1 MTKQQPAPL
10 ESSQNKIGTAG
21 IGTSGIGIGSLGDQS
36 LAGAHPPI
44 TDNTQTFTDSRH
56 PYAGIPVN
64 DTSAAAIPQSSGDV
78 QQEVPVPRL
87 SVGSGPRPEL
97 PAPVQ
102 QAIASGSTIRF
113 SSPAENA
120 DAKREPDY
128 FFTPEG
134 QMVPNPKATPSP
146 DGSINIEIQ
155 SKDQAANKSLRDA
168 ITHETDMQKQAA
180 QDMIRLFQKAHPGEP
195 VPSWMT
201 DLVNAKPNLPDFVPF
216 TPAPNQAP
224 APPPENGFVPRG
236 VSGSGGGPGGG
247 GGSGDG
253 GAGGFAGNGGFDQ
266 SGMFKGNG
274 GAGDGSIS
282 TGETGKPIGPG
293 EQVQA
298 KQLYDYFVE
307 HGFSPAQASGILGNI
322 QTESSFKTSAYN
334 AGEGAIGLCQW
345 EGGRRTDLENF
356 ARSEGKPVTDWHV
369 QADFI
374 MHELNGKEHG
384 AMAAIKAANTPQEAA
399 MAFQSKYE
407 RSASLG
413 DRAANAGNIYQQLA
427 KTSMA

>member
-1 MTKQQPAPL
+1 MSKEPTPI
-10 ESSQNKIGTAG
+10 ESPNKIHTV
-21 IGTSGIGIGSLGDQS
+21 IGDQ
-36 LAGAHPPI
+36 A
-44 TDNTQTFTDSRH
+44 FTGQNH
-56 PYAGIPVN
+56 PYA
-64 DTSAAAIPQSSGDV
+64 AIPLGDTAPV
-78 QQEVPVPRL
+78 ALSQPTGDRQAEVPVPRL
-87 SVGSGPRPEL
+87 SVGSGPAPEI
-97 PAPVQ
+97 PPQVQ
-102 QAIASGSTIRF
+102 QAITRGSTIRF
-113 SSPAENA
+113 SSSGENA
-120 DAKREPDY
+120 EAKREPDY

-168 ITHETDMQKQAA
+168 ITHETQMQKQGA
-180 QDMIRLFQKAHPGEP
+180 QDMIRLFQKAHPGEA

-201 DLVNAKPNLPDFVPF
+201 DLVNAQPNLPDFVPF
-216 TPAPNQAP
+216 APAPNQPA

-236 VSGSGGGPGGG
+236 VSGGSGGPGGG

-253 GAGGFAGNGGFDQ
+253 GAGGFAGNGGFDS
-266 SGMFKGNG
+266 SGQFRGNG
-274 GAGDGSIS
+274 GAGDGAIS

-298 KQLYDYFVE
+298 KQLYDYFTE
-307 HGFSPAQASGILGNI
+307 HGFTPAQASGILGNI

-374 MHELNGKEHG
+374 MHELNGKESG

-413 DRAANAGNIYQQLA
+413 DRAANAGNIYAQLA